1 MPSCLHLHY
10 HHIPLTS
17 PPPPLPSSTGPNF
30 WKFAAFPLTLY
41 IIEKAIRIRNAGHHA
56 ELKCLEVKKLADK
69 VTLLKFEKP
78 AGWNYLP
85 GQYCFVHLNALSP
98 RVLEWHPFTISSA
111 PHEPFLTLHVRSA
124 GDWTSALHELADADD
139 GIQGA
144 TNAGTVLLD
153 GPYGSASEEVWD
165 YEVAVLVGAGI
176 GVTPFASILKDVRQ
190 KVNTLNKTNLS
201 LETLRE
207 LLHAVAAS
215 SKKMKLQKLYFY
227 WTTRNQGAFGWFGD
241 LLTSL
246 NPDGGHGD
254 GDGKEKE
261 ADAEAAAAAA
271 AAAAARAT
279 WEMEVTT
286 YITGSKMDAKKD
298 LGSAFLQLGLDL
310 VFEQTK
316 VGLLTGHNRGTLFER
331 PDWGKIFKTLA
342 GQHAGKSVG
351 VFFCGPERLG
361 NVLREKCQETTSG
374 ATDGTK
380 FSFHTEVF

>member
-1 MPSCLHLHY
+1 M
-10 HHIPLTS
+10 
-17 PPPPLPSSTGPNF
+17 
-30 WKFAAFPLTLY
+30 
-41 IIEKAIRIRNAGHHA
+41 
-56 ELKCLEVKKLADK
+56 
-69 VTLLKFEKP
+69 TLLKFEKP

-176 GVTPFASILKDVRQ
+176 GVTPLASILKDVRQ

-261 ADAEAAAAAA
+261 ADAEGAAAAA

-361 NVLREKCQETTSG
+361 NVLREKCQETTSS

>member
-10 HHIPLTS
+10 HNIPLTS

-111 PHEPFLTLHVRSA
+111 PHEAFLTLHVRSA

-254 GDGKEKE
+254 GKEKE
-261 ADAEAAAAAA
+261 ADAEGAAAAA